1 MSTIKNTTTEATPAT
16 HARMN
21 TDAKGLKG
29 LPFLFDKQNYMLMAI
44 GLVVIIL
51 GYALMVGGKSAD
63 PNVFNEAE
71 IYSFRRI
78 TLAPIMVLIGL
89 AIEGYAIM
97 KRSK

>member
-1 MSTIKNTTTEATPAT
+1 MSTIKSNTENASTAYTKST
-16 HARMN
+16 

-29 LPFLFDKQNYMLMAI
+29 LPFLFDKQNYILMAI
-44 GLVVIIL
+44 GLVIIIL
-51 GYALMVGGKSAD
+51 GYALMVGGKSTD
-63 PNVFNEAE
+63 PNVFNESE

-78 TLAPIMVLIGL
+78 TLAPIVVLIGL